1 MQNETLALFAVIFL
15 ICGNKKIK
23 IMKNWKFY
31 NALFVRVLFVMTLF
45 FFCVFLIYKMFYYN
59 ALLIGFFA
67 VVMLFEIYFYIKNKL
82 MFYDRTLLSILKNDF
97 STNFSEENKKD
108 SFETLY
114 LLYDA
119 LKVQQQEQTSK
130 EIVYQSILNNIET
143 GVLILEKNN
152 EEWNIFLMNDWFS
165 NLFKVPKVSHWK
177 YLKNYLPSFC
187 NEIEKTDFS
196 ELKSAISMKIEEQD
210 LQTFILQTS
219 LTKTYNKE
227 YFIILLDSIQRVIE
241 KKEKEA
247 WINLM
252 KIISHELMN
261 SLTPIRALSQNLLQI
276 VDQEKLEEDDF
287 DDIKSSISTIINRS
301 DHLQFFVENYRKLA
315 MLPTPTKEMTPI
327 NALFED
333 CLRIM
338 NPILKAENI
347 ELVNEINSSRSIL
360 IDKNQ
365 MEQVIINLI
374 TNSIYALK
382 EKREKKMFLS
392 SYTENNRF
400 FITISD
406 NGKGID
412 SEIRDKVFLP
422 FFTTR
427 KDGAGIGLT
436 LSKNI
441 IEAHGGYLSYQ
452 TDEDKTSFVICLI

>member
-1 MQNETLALFAVIFL
+1 
-15 ICGNKKIK
+15 
-23 IMKNWKFY
+23 MKNWKFY
-31 NALFVRVLFVMTLF
+31 NALFARILLLMIPF
-45 FFCVFLIYKMFYYN
+45 FFCVFLIYKELYYN
-59 ALLIGFFA
+59 AILVGFVVFLLLSEMYFFVKGQA
-67 VVMLFEIYFYIKNKL
+67 L
-82 MFYDRTLLSILKNDF
+82 FYDKMLLSILQDDF
-97 STNFSEENKKD
+97 SNNFPEESKKEN
-108 SFETLY
+108 FRNLF
-114 LLYDA
+114 LLYDK
-119 LKVQQQEQTSK
+119 LKVQRQEQTSK
-130 EIVYQSILNNIET
+130 ERIYQSILNNIDT
-143 GVLILEKNN
+143 ATLILEK
-152 EEWNIFLMNDWFS
+152 EGEDWNLFLMNDCFS
-165 NLFKVPKVSHWK
+165 NLFKVPKVSQWK
-177 YLKNYLPSFC
+177 YLKNYLPSLC
-187 NEIEKTDFS
+187 EEIEKTNFT
-196 ELKSAISMKIEEQD
+196 ELKTAISIKIEDQD
-210 LQTFILQTS
+210 LQTFVLQTS
-219 LTKTYNKE
+219 HTKMYDKE

-276 VDQEKLEEDDF
+276 VDQEELEEDDF
-287 DDIKSSISTIINRS
+287 EDIKSSISTIINRS
-301 DHLQFFVENYRKLA
+301 DHLQVFVENYRKLA
-315 MLPTPTKEMTPI
+315 MLPTPTKKMTPI
-327 NALFED
+327 KVLFED
-333 CLRIM
+333 CLRVM
-338 NPILKAENI
+338 SPILKAEDI

-360 IDKNQ
+360 IDKSQ
-365 MEQVIINLI
+365 IEQVIINLI

-412 SEIRDKVFLP
+412 TEIRDKVFLP

>member
-1 MQNETLALFAVIFL
+1 M
-15 ICGNKKIK
+15 
-23 IMKNWKFY
+23 Y
-31 NALFVRVLFVMTLF
+31 F
-45 FFCVFLIYKMFYYN
+45 F
-59 ALLIGFFA
+59 
-67 VVMLFEIYFYIKNKL
+67 IKNQL
-82 MFYDRTLLSILKNDF
+82 LFYDKTVLSILQNDF
-97 STNFSEENKKD
+97 TANFSEENKKGN
-108 SFETLY
+108 FKNLY
-114 LLYDA
+114 LLYDT
-119 LKVQQQEQTSK
+119 LKEKQHEQTSK
-130 EIVYQSILNNIET
+130 ELIYRSILNSIDT
-143 GVLILEKNN
+143 AALILEKENDT
-152 EEWNIFLMNDWFS
+152 WSIFIMNDCFS
-165 NLFKVPKVSHWK
+165 TLFKVPKVSHWK
-177 YLKNYLPSFC
+177 YLKNYLPSLC
-187 NEIEKTDFS
+187 NEMEKVGFT
-196 ELKSAISMKIEEQD
+196 EMKTAITIKIEEQE
-210 LQTFILQTS
+210 LQTFMLQTS
-219 LTKTYNKE
+219 HTQTYNKE

-261 SLTPIRALSQNLLQI
+261 SLTPIRALSQNLLHI

-301 DHLQFFVENYRKLA
+301 DHLQVFVENYRKLA
-315 MLPTPTKEMTPI
+315 MLPTPDKKMTPI

-333 CLRIM
+333 CLRVM
-338 NPILKAENI
+338 GPILKAENI
-347 ELVNEINSSRSIL
+347 ELINSINSSRSIL

-374 TNSIYALK
+374 TNSVFALK
-382 EKREKKMFLS
+382 DKVEKKMFLT

-400 FITISD
+400 FIVISD

-412 SEIRDKVFLP
+412 PEIKDKVFLP

-452 TDEDKTSFVICLI
+452 TDEDKTDFVICLI

>member
-1 MQNETLALFAVIFL
+1 
-15 ICGNKKIK
+15 
-23 IMKNWKFY
+23 MKNWKFY
-31 NALFVRVLFVMTLF
+31 NALFLRVVFVMALF
-45 FFCVFLIYKMFYYN
+45 LGSALLLYKGFQYN
-59 ALLIGFFA
+59 ALLVGVFVLIFLIEMYFF
-67 VVMLFEIYFYIKNKL
+67 VKNQL
-82 MFYDRTLLSILKNDF
+82 LFYDKTINSILHDDF
-97 STNFSEENKKD
+97 SAHFPEEYKKD
-108 SFETLY
+108 NFNSLY
-114 LLYDA
+114 LLYDT
-119 LKVQQQEQTSK
+119 LKVQKQEQISK
-130 EIVYQSILNNIET
+130 ELIYRSILNSIDT
-143 GVLILEKNN
+143 AALILEKENDD
-152 EEWNIFLMNDWFS
+152 WSIFIMNDCFS

-177 YLKNYLPSFC
+177 YLKNYLPGLC
-187 NEIEKTDFS
+187 NEIENVDFS
-196 ELKSAISMKIEEQD
+196 ELKTAISIKIEDQD
-210 LQTFILQTS
+210 LQTFMLQTS
-219 LTKTYNKE
+219 LTQTYNKE

-261 SLTPIRALSQNLLQI
+261 SLTPIRALSQNLLHI
-276 VDQEKLEEDDF
+276 VDQDELEDDDF
-287 DDIKSSISTIINRS
+287 EDIKSSISTIINRS

-315 MLPTPTKEMTPI
+315 MLPTPNKQMTPI

-338 NPILKAENI
+338 SPILKEEKI
-347 ELVNEINSSRSIL
+347 ELMNEIHSSRSIM

-374 TNSIYALK
+374 TNSIHALK
-382 EKREKKMFLS
+382 EKTEKKLMIS

-400 FITISD
+400 FIVISD
-406 NGKGID
+406 NGKGVD
-412 SEIRDKVFLP
+412 AEIRDKVFLP

>member
-1 MQNETLALFAVIFL
+1 
-15 ICGNKKIK
+15 
-23 IMKNWKFY
+23 
-31 NALFVRVLFVMTLF
+31 
-45 FFCVFLIYKMFYYN
+45 MFYYN
-59 ALLIGFFA
+59 ALLSGVFA
-67 VVMLFEIYFYIKNKL
+67 VVMLIEMYFFVKNQL
-82 MFYDRTLLSILKNDF
+82 LFYDRTLLSMLQNDF
-97 STNFSEENKKD
+97 TTNFPEEKKKD
-108 SFETLY
+108 NFKNLY
-114 LLYDA
+114 LLYNT
-119 LKVQQQEQTSK
+119 LKVQQQELTSK
-130 EIVYQSILNNIET
+130 ELIYQSILNSIDT
-143 GVLILEKNN
+143 AALILEKEN
-152 EEWNIFLMNDWFS
+152 EEWNIFLMNDCFS
-165 NLFKVPKVSHWK
+165 SLFKVPKVSHWN
-177 YLKNYLPSFC
+177 YLRNYLPSLC
-187 NEIEKTDFS
+187 SEIEKIGFT
-196 ELKSAISMKIEEQD
+196 ELKSAISIKIEDQD
-210 LQTFILQTS
+210 LQTFMLQTS
-219 LTKTYNKE
+219 LTKTYDKE

-301 DHLQFFVENYRKLA
+301 DHLQVFVENYRKLA
-315 MLPTPTKEMTPI
+315 MLPTPTKKMTPI
-327 NALFED
+327 NTLFED

-338 NPILKAENI
+338 NPILRAENI
-347 ELVNEINSSRSIL
+347 ELVNEINSSRSVL

-382 EKREKKMFLS
+382 DQKEKRMFLS

-400 FITISD
+400 FIIISD

-412 SEIRDKVFLP
+412 PEIREKVFLP

-452 TDEDKTSFVICLI
+452 TQNDKTDFIICLI

>member
-1 MQNETLALFAVIFL
+1 MRVVFVMALFIGSAL
-15 ICGNKKIK
+15 L
-23 IMKNWKFY
+23 FY
-31 NALFVRVLFVMTLF
+31 KGFQ
-45 FFCVFLIYKMFYYN
+45 YN
-59 ALLIGFFA
+59 ALLVGVFVLIFLIEMYFF
-67 VVMLFEIYFYIKNKL
+67 VKNQL
-82 MFYDRTLLSILKNDF
+82 LFYDKTINSILHNDF
-97 STNFSEENKKD
+97 SAHFPEEHKKD
-108 SFETLY
+108 NFNSLY

-119 LKVQQQEQTSK
+119 LKVQKQEQISK
-130 EIVYQSILNNIET
+130 ELIYRSILNSIDT
-143 GVLILEKNN
+143 AALILEKGDDD
-152 EEWNIFLMNDWFS
+152 WSIFIMNDCFS
-165 NLFKVPKVSHWK
+165 NLFKVPKVNHWK
-177 YLKNYLPSFC
+177 YLKNYLPSLC
-187 NEIEKTDFS
+187 SEIENVGFT
-196 ELKSAISMKIEEQD
+196 ELKTAISIKIEDQD
-210 LQTFILQTS
+210 LQTFMLQTS
-219 LTKTYNKE
+219 HTQTYNKE

-261 SLTPIRALSQNLLQI
+261 SLTPIRALSQNLLHI
-276 VDQEKLEEDDF
+276 VDQDELEDDDF
-287 DDIKSSISTIINRS
+287 EDIKSSISTIINRS

-315 MLPTPTKEMTPI
+315 MLPTPNKQMTPI

-338 NPILKAENI
+338 SPILKEEKI
-347 ELVNEINSSRSIL
+347 ELMNEIHSSRSIM

-374 TNSIYALK
+374 TNSIHALK
-382 EKREKKMFLS
+382 EKSEKKLIIS

-400 FITISD
+400 FIVISD
-406 NGKGID
+406 NGKGVD
-412 SEIRDKVFLP
+412 AEIRDKVFLP

>member
-1 MQNETLALFAVIFL
+1 
-15 ICGNKKIK
+15 
-23 IMKNWKFY
+23 MKNWKFY
-31 NALFVRVLFVMTLF
+31 NALFIRVLFIMMPF
-45 FFCVFLIYKMFYYN
+45 FFCVFLIYKTLYYN
-59 ALLIGFFA
+59 AILVGFFIFLLLCE
-67 VVMLFEIYFYIKNKL
+67 MYFYIKNHSL
-82 MFYDRTLLSILKNDF
+82 FYDKILLSILQKDF
-97 STNFSEENKKD
+97 STNFPQEKKEQKF
-108 SFETLY
+108 SNLY
-114 LLYDA
+114 LLYNT
-119 LKVQQQEQTSK
+119 LKYQQQEQTSK
-130 EIVYQSILNNIET
+130 EMVYHSILNNIDT
-143 GVLILEKNN
+143 ATLILEKEN
-152 EEWNIFLMNDWFS
+152 EDWSIFLMNDCFS
-165 NLFKVPKVSHWK
+165 GLFKVPKVSHWK
-177 YLKNYLPSFC
+177 YLKNYLPSLC
-187 NEIEKTDFS
+187 NEIEKTAFT
-196 ELKSAISMKIEEQD
+196 ELKSAISIKIEEQD
-210 LQTFILQTS
+210 VQTFVLQTS
-219 LTKTYNKE
+219 STKTYEKE

-301 DHLQFFVENYRKLA
+301 DHLQVFVENYRKLA
-315 MLPTPTKEMTPI
+315 MLPTPTKQMTPI
-327 NALFED
+327 NLLLED
-333 CLRIM
+333 CMRIM
-338 NPILKAENI
+338 SPILKAENI
-347 ELVNEINSSRSIL
+347 EMVNEISSPRSIL

-365 MEQVIINLI
+365 IEQVIINLI
-374 TNSIYALK
+374 TNSVYALK
-382 EKREKKMFLS
+382 EKTEKKMFLS

-400 FITISD
+400 FIAISD

-412 SEIRDKVFLP
+412 AEIREKVFLP

>member
-1 MQNETLALFAVIFL
+1 
-15 ICGNKKIK
+15 
-23 IMKNWKFY
+23 MKNWKFY
-31 NALFVRVLFVMTLF
+31 NALFARVLLVMIPF
-45 FFCVFLIYKMFYYN
+45 FFCVFLIYKTFYYN
-59 ALLIGFFA
+59 ALLVGF
-67 VVMLFEIYFYIKNKL
+67 VVLLLLAEMYFFVKNQSL
-82 MFYDRTLLSILKNDF
+82 FYDKMLLSILQNDF
-97 STNFSEENKKD
+97 SSNFPEEHKTDN
-108 SFETLY
+108 FRNLF
-114 LLYDA
+114 LLYDK
-119 LKVQQQEQTSK
+119 LRFQRQEQTSK
-130 EIVYQSILNNIET
+130 ERIYQSILNNIDT
-143 GVLILEKNN
+143 ATLILEK
-152 EEWNIFLMNDWFS
+152 EGEDWNLFLMNDCFS

-177 YLKNYLPSFC
+177 YLKNYLPSLC
-187 NEIEKTDFS
+187 EEIEKMGFT
-196 ELKSAISMKIEEQD
+196 ELKSAISIKIEDQD
-210 LQTFILQTS
+210 LQTFMLQTS
-219 LTKTYNKE
+219 HTKTYDKE

-276 VDQEKLEEDDF
+276 VDQEALEEDDF
-287 DDIKSSISTIINRS
+287 EDIKSSISTIINRS
-301 DHLQFFVENYRKLA
+301 DHLQAFVENYRKLA
-315 MLPTPTKEMTPI
+315 MLPTPTKKMTPI

-333 CLRIM
+333 CLRVM
-338 NPILKAENI
+338 SPILKAENV
-347 ELVNEINSSRSIL
+347 ELINDINSPRSIL
-360 IDKNQ
+360 IDKSQ

-382 EKREKKMFLS
+382 EKKEKKMFLS
-392 SYTENNRF
+392 AHTENNRF

-412 SEIRDKVFLP
+412 TAIRDKVFLP

-452 TDEDKTSFVICLI
+452 TDEDRTSFVICLI

>member
-1 MQNETLALFAVIFL
+1 
-15 ICGNKKIK
+15 
-23 IMKNWKFY
+23 MKNWKFY
-31 NALFVRVLFVMTLF
+31 NALFVRVLFVMILF
-45 FFCVFLIYKMFYYN
+45 FVCVFLIYKMFYYN
-59 ALLIGFFA
+59 ALLVGFFA
-67 VVMLFEIYFYIKNKL
+67 FIFLAEMYFYIKNEL
-82 MFYDRTLLSILKNDF
+82 QFYDRTLLSILQNDF
-97 STNFSEENKKD
+97 STNFPEENKKD
-108 SFETLY
+108 NFKSLY
-114 LLYDA
+114 LLYEN

-130 EIVYQSILNNIET
+130 EMIYRSLLNNIDT
-143 GVLILEKNN
+143 AALILEKEN
-152 EEWNIFLMNDWFS
+152 EDWDIFLMNDCFS
-165 NLFKVPKVSHWK
+165 DLFKVPKVSHWK
-177 YLKNYLPSFC
+177 YLKNYLPSLC

-196 ELKSAISMKIEEQD
+196 ELKSAISIKIEEQD
-210 LQTFILQTS
+210 LQTFMLQTS
-219 LTKTYNKE
+219 RTQTYNKE
-227 YFIILLDSIQRVIE
+227 YYIILLDSIQRVIE

-261 SLTPIRALSQNLLQI
+261 SLTPIRALSQNLLHI
-276 VDQEKLEEDDF
+276 VDQESLEEDDF

-301 DHLQFFVENYRKLA
+301 DHLQVFVENYRKLA
-315 MLPTPTKEMTPI
+315 MLPTPTKQMTPI
-327 NALFED
+327 NSLFED

-338 NPILKAENI
+338 SPILKAENI
-347 ELVNEINSSRSIL
+347 ELINDIHSSRSIM

-374 TNSIYALK
+374 TNSVYALK
-382 EKREKKMFLS
+382 EKNEKKMYLS

-400 FITISD
+400 FISISD

-412 SEIRDKVFLP
+412 PEIQDKIFLP

>member
-1 MQNETLALFAVIFL
+1 
-15 ICGNKKIK
+15 
-23 IMKNWKFY
+23 MKNWKFY
-31 NALFVRVLFVMTLF
+31 NALFVRVLFVMILF

-59 ALLIGFFA
+59 AFLVGFFA
-67 VVMLFEIYFYIKNKL
+67 IIMLAEMYFYVQNRVL
-82 MFYDRTLLSILKNDF
+82 FYDRTLMSMLQNDF
-97 STNFSEENKKD
+97 STNFPEENRKD
-108 SFETLY
+108 NFKTLY
-114 LLYDA
+114 LLYET
-119 LKVQQQEQTSK
+119 LKEQQQEKTSK
-130 EIVYQSILNNIET
+130 EVVYQSILNSIDT
-143 GVLILEKNN
+143 GTLILEKEN
-152 EEWNIFLMNDWFS
+152 EEWNIFLMNDCFS
-165 NLFKVPKVSHWK
+165 DLFKVPKVSHWK
-177 YLKNYLPSFC
+177 YLKNYLPSLC
-187 NEIEKTDFS
+187 NEIESLGFT
-196 ELKSAISMKIEEQD
+196 ELKSAISIKIEEQD
-210 LQTFILQTS
+210 LQTFMLQTS

-276 VDQEKLEEDDF
+276 VDQEELEKDDF
-287 DDIKSSISTIINRS
+287 EDIKSSISTIINRS
-301 DHLQFFVENYRKLA
+301 DHLQVFVENYRKLA
-315 MLPTPTKEMTPI
+315 MLPTPNKQMTPI
-327 NALFED
+327 NALFDD

-338 NPILKAENI
+338 NPILKSENI
-347 ELVNEINSSRSIL
+347 QLVNEINSPRSIL

-382 EKREKKMFLS
+382 DKAEKKMFLS

-400 FITISD
+400 FIIISD

-412 SEIRDKVFLP
+412 PEIRDKVFLP

-452 TDEDKTSFVICLI
+452 TDEEKTDFVICLI

>member
-1 MQNETLALFAVIFL
+1 
-15 ICGNKKIK
+15 
-23 IMKNWKFY
+23 MKNWKFY
-31 NALFVRVLFVMTLF
+31 NALFVRVLFVMILF
-45 FFCVFLIYKMFYYN
+45 FFCVFLIYKLFYYN
-59 ALLIGFFA
+59 ALLIGFFSII
-67 VVMLFEIYFYIKNKL
+67 MLFEMYFYVKNQL
-82 MFYDRTLLSILKNDF
+82 LFYDRTLLSMLQKDF
-97 STNFSEENKKD
+97 TTNFPEEHKKHNFK
-108 SFETLY
+108 SLY
-114 LLYDA
+114 LLYET
-119 LKVQQQEQTSK
+119 LKVQQQQQTSK
-130 EIVYQSILNNIET
+130 ELVYQSILNSIDT
-143 GVLILEKNN
+143 GTLILEKEN
-152 EEWNIFLMNDWFS
+152 EEWNIFLMNNCFS

-177 YLKNYLPSFC
+177 YLKNYLPSLC
-187 NEIEKTDFS
+187 DEIEKTDFA
-196 ELKSAISMKIEEQD
+196 ELKSAISIKIEEQD
-210 LQTFILQTS
+210 LQTFVLQTS

-287 DDIKSSISTIINRS
+287 EDIKSSISTIINRS
-301 DHLQFFVENYRKLA
+301 DHLQVFVENYRKLA
-315 MLPTPTKEMTPI
+315 MLPTPTKAMTPI
-327 NALFED
+327 NTLFDD

-338 NPILKAENI
+338 NPILKSENI
-347 ELVNEINSSRSIL
+347 ELINGVNSSPSIL

-382 EKREKKMFLS
+382 DRQEKKMFLS
-392 SYTENNRF
+392 SHTENNRF
-400 FITISD
+400 FIIVSD

-412 SEIRDKVFLP
+412 KEIQEKVFLP

-427 KDGAGIGLT
+427 KDGDGIGLT

-452 TDEDKTSFVICLI
+452 TEEDKTNFIICLI

>member
-1 MQNETLALFAVIFL
+1 
-15 ICGNKKIK
+15 
-23 IMKNWKFY
+23 MKNWKFY
-31 NALFVRVLFVMTLF
+31 NALFVRILLVMILF
-45 FFCVFLIYKMFYYN
+45 FFCVILIYKMFYYN
-59 ALLIGFFA
+59 ALLIGVFA
-67 VVMLFEIYFYIKNKL
+67 VVMLIEMYFFVKNQL
-82 MFYDRTLLSILKNDF
+82 LFYDRTLLSMLQNDF
-97 STNFSEENKKD
+97 TTNFPEENKKD
-108 SFETLY
+108 NFKNLY
-114 LLYDA
+114 LLYDT
-119 LKVQQQEQTSK
+119 LKVQQQELTSK
-130 EIVYQSILNNIET
+130 ELIYQSILNSIDT
-143 GVLILEKNN
+143 AALILEKEN
-152 EEWNIFLMNDWFS
+152 EEWNVFLMNDCFS
-165 NLFKVPKVSHWK
+165 SLFKVPKISHWN
-177 YLKNYLPSFC
+177 YLKNYLPSLC
-187 NEIEKTDFS
+187 NEIEKIGFT
-196 ELKSAISMKIEEQD
+196 ELKSAISIKIEDQD
-210 LQTFILQTS
+210 LQTFMLQTS
-219 LTKTYNKE
+219 LTKTYDKE

-301 DHLQFFVENYRKLA
+301 DHLQVFVENYRKLA
-315 MLPTPTKEMTPI
+315 MLPTPTKKMTPI
-327 NALFED
+327 NTLFED

-338 NPILKAENI
+338 NPILKTENI

-382 EKREKKMFLS
+382 DREEKRMFLS
-392 SYTENNRF
+392 SYTEDNRF
-400 FITISD
+400 FIIISD

-412 SEIRDKVFLP
+412 PEIREKVFLP

-452 TDEDKTSFVICLI
+452 TQNDKTDFVICLI

>member
-1 MQNETLALFAVIFL
+1 
-15 ICGNKKIK
+15 
-23 IMKNWKFY
+23 MKNWKFY
-31 NALFVRVLFVMTLF
+31 NALFIRVLFVMILF
-45 FFCVFLIYKMFYYN
+45 FFCVFLIYKQFHYN
-59 ALLIGFFA
+59 AILVGFF
-67 VVMLFEIYFYIKNKL
+67 VFLMLAEMYFFVKNQL
-82 MFYDRTLLSILKNDF
+82 QFYDRTLSSILHNDF
-97 STNFSEENKKD
+97 TTNFPEQNKKD
-108 SFETLY
+108 NFKSLY
-114 LLYDA
+114 LLYET
-119 LKVQQQEQTSK
+119 LKERQQEQTSK
-130 EIVYQSILNNIET
+130 ELIYRSLLNNIDT
-143 GVLILEKNN
+143 AALILEKEN
-152 EEWNIFLMNDWFS
+152 EEWNVFLMNDCFS
-165 NLFKVPKVSHWK
+165 DLFKVPKISHWK
-177 YLKNYLPSFC
+177 YLKNYLPSLC
-187 NEIEKTDFS
+187 SEIEKTDFS
-196 ELKSAISMKIEEQD
+196 ELKSAISIKIEEQD
-210 LQTFILQTS
+210 LQTFMLQTS
-219 LTKTYNKE
+219 RTQTYNKE

-261 SLTPIRALSQNLLQI
+261 SLTPIRALSQNLLHI
-276 VDQEKLEEDDF
+276 VDQENLEEDDYE
-287 DDIKSSISTIINRS
+287 DIKSSISTIINRS
-301 DHLQFFVENYRKLA
+301 DHLQVFVENYRKLA
-315 MLPTPTKEMTPI
+315 MLPTPTKQMTPI

-333 CLRIM
+333 CIRIM
-338 NPILKAENI
+338 SPILKAENI
-347 ELVNEINSSRSIL
+347 ELINESHSSRSIL

-374 TNSIYALK
+374 TNSVYALK
-382 EKREKKMFLS
+382 EKEEKKMYVS

-412 SEIRDKVFLP
+412 AAIQDKVFLP

>member
-1 MQNETLALFAVIFL
+1 
-15 ICGNKKIK
+15 
-23 IMKNWKFY
+23 MKNWKFY
-31 NALFVRVLFVMTLF
+31 NALFARVLFVMILF
-45 FFCVFLIYKMFYYN
+45 FFCSFLIFKMFYYN
-59 ALLIGFFA
+59 AFLIGCFG
-67 VVMLFEIYFYIKNKL
+67 VLMLFEMYFFVKNRL
-82 MFYDRTLLSILKNDF
+82 LFYDRTLISMLQKDF
-97 STNFSEENKKD
+97 STNFPEENKKD
-108 SFETLY
+108 NFKNLY
-114 LLYDA
+114 LLYEA
-119 LKVQQQEQTSK
+119 LKFQQQDQTSK
-130 EIVYQSILNNIET
+130 EIVYQSILNSIDT
-143 GVLILEKNN
+143 AALILEKED
-152 EEWNIFLMNDWFS
+152 EEWSIFLMNDCFS
-165 NLFKVPKVSHWK
+165 SLFKVPKVSHWK
-177 YLKNYLPSFC
+177 YLKNYLPSLC
-187 NEIEKTDFS
+187 SEIENVGFS
-196 ELKSAISMKIEEQD
+196 DLKSAISIKIEEQD
-210 LQTFILQTS
+210 LQTFVLQTS
-219 LTKTYNKE
+219 RAKSYNKE

-261 SLTPIRALSQNLLQI
+261 SLTPIRALSQNLLHI

-301 DHLQFFVENYRKLA
+301 DHLQVFVENYRKLA
-315 MLPTPTKEMTPI
+315 MLPTPTKIMTPI
-327 NALFED
+327 NSLFDD

-338 NPILKAENI
+338 APILKAENI
-347 ELVNEINSSRSIL
+347 ELLNEINSSRSIL

-365 MEQVIINLI
+365 IEQVIINLI

-382 EKREKKMFLS
+382 EKIEKKIFLS

-400 FITISD
+400 FIIISD

-452 TDEDKTSFVICLI
+452 TDDDKTSFVICLI

>member
-1 MQNETLALFAVIFL
+1 
-15 ICGNKKIK
+15 
-23 IMKNWKFY
+23 MKNCKFY
-31 NALFVRVLFVMTLF
+31 NALFVRVLFIMILF
-45 FFCVFLIYKMFYYN
+45 FFCVFLIYKTFYYN
-59 ALLIGFFA
+59 ALLVGFFTII
-67 VVMLFEIYFYIKNKL
+67 MLIEMYFFFRNQL
-82 MFYDRTLLSILKNDF
+82 LFYDKTLLSILQNDF
-97 STNFSEENKKD
+97 STNFPEEHKKEN
-108 SFETLY
+108 FKTLY
-114 LLYDA
+114 LLYNT
-119 LKVQQQEQTSK
+119 LKVRQQEQTSK
-130 EIVYQSILNNIET
+130 ELVYQSILNSIDT
-143 GVLILEKNN
+143 AALILEKED
-152 EEWNIFLMNDWFS
+152 EEWNIFLMNDCFS
-165 NLFKVPKVSHWK
+165 NIFNVPKVSHWK
-177 YLKNYLPSFC
+177 YLKNYLPSLC
-187 NEIEKTDFS
+187 AEIEKVGFTD
-196 ELKSAISMKIEEQD
+196 LKSAISIKIEEQD
-210 LQTFILQTS
+210 LQTFMLQTS
-219 LTKTYNKE
+219 HAKTYNKE

-261 SLTPIRALSQNLLQI
+261 SLTPIRALSQNLLHI

-287 DDIKSSISTIINRS
+287 EDIKSSISTIVNRTE
-301 DHLQFFVENYRKLA
+301 HLQTFVDNYRKLT
-315 MLPTPTKEMTPI
+315 MLPTPTKQMTPVK
-327 NALFED
+327 ALFDD

-338 NPILKAENI
+338 SPILKTEKI
-347 ELVNEINSSRSIL
+347 ELVNEIHSSRSIL

-382 EKREKKMFLS
+382 EKNEKKMFVS

-400 FITISD
+400 FIVIAD
-406 NGKGID
+406 NGNGID
-412 SEIRDKVFLP
+412 KEIQDKVFLP

>member
-1 MQNETLALFAVIFL
+1 
-15 ICGNKKIK
+15 
-23 IMKNWKFY
+23 
-31 NALFVRVLFVMTLF
+31 
-45 FFCVFLIYKMFYYN
+45 MFYYN
-59 ALLIGFFA
+59 ALLVGFFA
-67 VVMLFEIYFYIKNKL
+67 IIMLAEMYFYVQNRVL
-82 MFYDRTLLSILKNDF
+82 FYDRTLLSILQNDF
-97 STNFSEENKKD
+97 TTNFPEENKKD
-108 SFETLY
+108 NFKTLY
-114 LLYDA
+114 LLYET
-119 LKVQQQEQTSK
+119 LKEQQQEQTSK
-130 EIVYQSILNNIET
+130 EVVYQSILNSIET
-143 GVLILEKNN
+143 GTLILEKEN
-152 EEWNIFLMNDWFS
+152 EEWNIFLMNDCFS
-165 NLFKVPKVSHWK
+165 DLFKVPKVSHWK
-177 YLKNYLPSFC
+177 YLKNYLPSLC
-187 NEIEKTDFS
+187 NEIENLGFT
-196 ELKSAISMKIEEQD
+196 ELKSAISIKIEEQD
-210 LQTFILQTS
+210 LQTFMLQTS

-276 VDQEKLEEDDF
+276 VDQEKLEKDDF
-287 DDIKSSISTIINRS
+287 EDIKSSISTIINRS
-301 DHLQFFVENYRKLA
+301 DHLQVFVENYRKLA
-315 MLPTPTKEMTPI
+315 MLPTPNKQMTPI
-327 NALFED
+327 NMLFDD

-338 NPILKAENI
+338 NPILKSENI
-347 ELVNEINSSRSIL
+347 QLINEINSSRSIL

-382 EKREKKMFLS
+382 DKAEKKMFLS

-406 NGKGID
+406 NGKGIAP
-412 SEIRDKVFLP
+412 EIRDKVFLP

-452 TDEDKTSFVICLI
+452 TDEDQTDFVICLI

>member
-1 MQNETLALFAVIFL
+1 
-15 ICGNKKIK
+15 
-23 IMKNWKFY
+23 MKNLKFY
-31 NALFVRVLFVMTLF
+31 NALFLRILCIMVLF
-45 FFCVFLIYKMFYYN
+45 FFCVFLIYKGLYYN
-59 ALLIGFFA
+59 AILVGFFA
-67 VVMLFEIYFYIKNKL
+67 VILISEMYVAIKNRL
-82 MFYDRTLLSILKNDF
+82 LFYDKTLLSILKNDF
-97 STNFSEENKKD
+97 STNFPEENKKD
-108 SFETLY
+108 SYQTLY
-114 LLYDA
+114 LLYET
-119 LKVQQQEQTSK
+119 LKNQKQEQTSK
-130 EIVYQSILNNIET
+130 ELIYRSILNSIDSAA
-143 GVLILEKNN
+143 LILEKEND
-152 EEWNIFLMNDWFS
+152 EWHIFLMNDCFS

-177 YLKNYLPSFC
+177 YLKNYLPSLC
-187 NEIEKTDFS
+187 AEIEKIGFA
-196 ELKSAISMKIEEQD
+196 ELKSAISIKIEEQD
-210 LQTFILQTS
+210 LQTFMLQTS

-261 SLTPIRALSQNLLQI
+261 SLTPIRALSQNLLHI
-276 VDQEKLEEDDF
+276 VDQEQLGEEDF
-287 DDIKSSISTIINRS
+287 EDIKSSISTIINRS
-301 DHLQFFVENYRKLA
+301 DHLQVFVENYRKLA
-315 MLPTPTKEMTPI
+315 MLPTPTKVMTPI

-333 CLRIM
+333 CMRIM
-338 NPILKAENI
+338 SPILKAEQI
-347 ELVNEINSSRSIL
+347 ELINEINSSRSIL

-374 TNSIYALK
+374 TNSVYALK
-382 EKREKKMFLS
+382 EKSEKKMFLS

-412 SEIRDKVFLP
+412 TEIRDKVFLP

-452 TDEDKTSFVICLI
+452 TDEDRTSFVICLI

>member
-1 MQNETLALFAVIFL
+1 
-15 ICGNKKIK
+15 
-23 IMKNWKFY
+23 MKNWKFY
-31 NALFVRVLFVMTLF
+31 NALFVRVLFIMVLF
-45 FFCVFLIYKMFYYN
+45 VCCALLFYKGFEYN
-59 ALLIGFFA
+59 ALLVGIFVLIF
-67 VVMLFEIYFYIKNKL
+67 LFEMYFYVKTEL
-82 MFYDRTLLSILKNDF
+82 QFYDRTLLSILKKDF
-97 STNFSEENKKD
+97 STNFPEENKKD
-108 SFETLY
+108 NFKNLY
-114 LLYDA
+114 LLYET
-119 LKVQQQEQTSK
+119 LKEQQQEQTSK
-130 EIVYQSILNNIET
+130 ELIYRSLLNNIDT
-143 GVLILEKNN
+143 AALILEKENDD
-152 EEWNIFLMNDWFS
+152 WNVFLMNDCFS
-165 NLFKVPKVSHWK
+165 DMFKVPKISHWK
-177 YLKNYLPSFC
+177 YLKNYLPSLC
-187 NEIEKTDFS
+187 SEIEKTDFS
-196 ELKSAISMKIEEQD
+196 ELKSAISIKIEEQD
-210 LQTFILQTS
+210 LQTFMLQTS
-219 LTKTYNKE
+219 RTQSYNKE

-261 SLTPIRALSQNLLQI
+261 SLTPIRALSQNLLHI
-276 VDQEKLEEDDF
+276 VDQEELEEDDF

-301 DHLQFFVENYRKLA
+301 DHLQVFVENYRKLA
-315 MLPTPTKEMTPI
+315 MLPTPTKQMTPV
-327 NALFED
+327 NSLFED
-333 CLRIM
+333 CIRIM
-338 NPILKAENI
+338 SPILKQENI
-347 ELVNEINSSRSIL
+347 ELINDVHSSRSIL

-374 TNSIYALK
+374 TNSVYALK
-382 EKREKKMFLS
+382 EKSEKKMYIS

-412 SEIRDKVFLP
+412 PEIQDKVFLP

>member
-1 MQNETLALFAVIFL
+1 
-15 ICGNKKIK
+15 
-23 IMKNWKFY
+23 MKNWKFY
-31 NALFVRVLFVMTLF
+31 NALFIRVLFVMILF
-45 FFCVFLIYKMFYYN
+45 FFCVFLIYKQFHYN
-59 ALLIGFFA
+59 AILVGFF
-67 VVMLFEIYFYIKNKL
+67 VFLMLAEMYFFVKNQL
-82 MFYDRTLLSILKNDF
+82 QFYDRTLSSILHNDF
-97 STNFSEENKKD
+97 TTNFPEQNKKD
-108 SFETLY
+108 NFKSLY
-114 LLYDA
+114 LLYET
-119 LKVQQQEQTSK
+119 LKERQQEQTSK
-130 EIVYQSILNNIET
+130 ELIYRSLLNNIDT
-143 GVLILEKNN
+143 AALILEKEND
-152 EEWNIFLMNDWFS
+152 EWNVFLMNDCFS
-165 NLFKVPKVSHWK
+165 DLFKVPKISHWK
-177 YLKNYLPSFC
+177 YLKNYLPSLC
-187 NEIEKTDFS
+187 SEIEKTDFS
-196 ELKSAISMKIEEQD
+196 ELKSAISIKIEEQD
-210 LQTFILQTS
+210 LQTFMLQTS
-219 LTKTYNKE
+219 RTQTYNKE

-261 SLTPIRALSQNLLQI
+261 SLTPIRALSQNLLHI
-276 VDQEKLEEDDF
+276 VDQENLEEDDYE
-287 DDIKSSISTIINRS
+287 DIKSSISTIINRS
-301 DHLQFFVENYRKLA
+301 DHLQVFVENYRKLA
-315 MLPTPTKEMTPI
+315 MLPTPTKQMTPI

-333 CLRIM
+333 CIRIM
-338 NPILKAENI
+338 SPILKAENI
-347 ELVNEINSSRSIL
+347 ELINESHSSRSIL

-374 TNSIYALK
+374 TNSVYALK
-382 EKREKKMFLS
+382 EKEEKKMYVS

-412 SEIRDKVFLP
+412 AAIQDKVFLP

>member
-1 MQNETLALFAVIFL
+1 
-15 ICGNKKIK
+15 
-23 IMKNWKFY
+23 
-31 NALFVRVLFVMTLF
+31 
-45 FFCVFLIYKMFYYN
+45 MFYYN
-59 ALLIGFFA
+59 ALLVGFFA
-67 VVMLFEIYFYIKNKL
+67 FIFLAEMYFYVKNEL
-82 MFYDRTLLSILKNDF
+82 QFYDRTLLSILQNDF
-97 STNFSEENKKD
+97 STNFPEENKKD
-108 SFETLY
+108 NFKNLY
-114 LLYDA
+114 LLYEN

-130 EIVYQSILNNIET
+130 EMIYRSLLNNIDT
-143 GVLILEKNN
+143 AALILEREN
-152 EEWNIFLMNDWFS
+152 EDWDIFLMNDCFS
-165 NLFKVPKVSHWK
+165 DLFKVPKVSHWK
-177 YLKNYLPSFC
+177 YLKNYLPSLC

-196 ELKSAISMKIEEQD
+196 ELKSAISIKIEEED
-210 LQTFILQTS
+210 LQTFMLQTS
-219 LTKTYNKE
+219 RTQTYNKE

-261 SLTPIRALSQNLLQI
+261 SLTPIRALSQNLLHI
-276 VDQEKLEEDDF
+276 VDQESLEEDDF

-301 DHLQFFVENYRKLA
+301 DHLQVFVENYRKLA
-315 MLPTPTKEMTPI
+315 MLPTPTKQMTPI

-338 NPILKAENI
+338 SPILKAENI
-347 ELVNEINSSRSIL
+347 ELINDIHSSRSIM

-374 TNSIYALK
+374 TNSVYALK
-382 EKREKKMFLS
+382 EKNEKKMYVS

-400 FITISD
+400 FISISD

-412 SEIRDKVFLP
+412 PEIQYKIFLP

>member
-1 MQNETLALFAVIFL
+1 
-15 ICGNKKIK
+15 
-23 IMKNWKFY
+23 MKNWKFY
-31 NALFVRVLFVMTLF
+31 NALFVRVLFVMMLI
-45 FFCVFLIYKMFYYN
+45 FFCFFLIYKMFYYN
-59 ALLIGFFA
+59 AILVGFFA
-67 VVMLFEIYFYIKNKL
+67 FLMLAEMYFYVKNQL
-82 MFYDRTLLSILKNDF
+82 VFYDKTLLSILQNDF
-97 STNFSEENKKD
+97 STHFQEENKRNN
-108 SFETLY
+108 FETLY
-114 LLYDA
+114 LLYDT
-119 LKVQQQEQTSK
+119 LKVKQQEQTSK
-130 EIVYQSILNNIET
+130 EIIYLSILNSIDT
-143 GVLILEKNN
+143 AALILEKEND
-152 EEWNIFLMNDWFS
+152 EWNIFIMNDCFS
-165 NLFKVPKVSHWK
+165 SLFKVPKVSQWK
-177 YLKNYLPSFC
+177 YLKNYLPSLC
-187 NEIEKTDFS
+187 KEIEEVGFT
-196 ELKSAISMKIEEQD
+196 ELKSAISIKIEEQD
-210 LQTFILQTS
+210 LQTFMLQTS
-219 LTKTYNKE
+219 FTKTYDKE

-301 DHLQFFVENYRKLA
+301 DHLQVFVENYRRLA
-315 MLPTPTKEMTPI
+315 MLPTPNKKMTPI
-327 NALFED
+327 NELFDD
-333 CLRIM
+333 CLHIM
-338 NPILKAENI
+338 KPILKAENI
-347 ELVNEINSSRSIL
+347 ELINEINSSRSIL

-374 TNSIYALK
+374 TNSIHALK
-382 EKREKKMFLS
+382 EKTEKKMFLS
-392 SYTENNRF
+392 GYTENNRF

-412 SEIRDKVFLP
+412 PEIRDKVFLP

-452 TDEDKTSFVICLI
+452 TDSDRTDFIICLI

>member
-1 MQNETLALFAVIFL
+1 
-15 ICGNKKIK
+15 
-23 IMKNWKFY
+23 MKNWKFY
-31 NALFVRVLFVMTLF
+31 NALFLRVLIVMIPF
-45 FFCVFLIYKMFYYN
+45 FFCVFLIYKTLYYN
-59 ALLIGFFA
+59 AILVGFFIFIL
-67 VVMLFEIYFYIKNKL
+67 LFEMYFFVKNHSL
-82 MFYDRTLLSILKNDF
+82 FYDKILLSILQNDF
-97 STNFSEENKKD
+97 STNFPEEYKKQNF
-108 SFETLY
+108 SNLY
-114 LLYDA
+114 LLYNT
-119 LKVQQQEQTSK
+119 LKYQQQDQTSRELIYK
-130 EIVYQSILNNIET
+130 SILNNIDT
-143 GVLILEKNN
+143 GTLILEKENDD
-152 EEWNIFLMNDWFS
+152 WAIFLMNDCFS
-165 NLFKVPKVSHWK
+165 DLFKVPKVSHWG
-177 YLKNYLPSFC
+177 YLKNYLPSLC
-187 NEIEKTDFS
+187 DEIEKVGFA
-196 ELKSAISMKIEEQD
+196 ELKSAISIKIESQD
-210 LQTFILQTS
+210 LQTFVLQTS
-219 LTKTYNKE
+219 VTKTYDKE

-276 VDQEKLEEDDF
+276 VDQEQLEEDDF

-301 DHLQFFVENYRKLA
+301 DHLQVFVENYRKLA
-315 MLPTPTKEMTPI
+315 MLPTPNKQMTPI

-333 CLRIM
+333 CMRIM
-338 NPILKAENI
+338 SPILKAENI
-347 ELVNEINSSRSIL
+347 ELINEINSSRSIL

-374 TNSIYALK
+374 TNSVYALK
-382 EKREKKMFLS
+382 EKAEKKMFLS

-400 FITISD
+400 FIIISD

-412 SEIRDKVFLP
+412 DEIRDKVFLP

-452 TDEDKTSFVICLI
+452 TDDDKTSFVICLI

>member
-1 MQNETLALFAVIFL
+1 
-15 ICGNKKIK
+15 
-23 IMKNWKFY
+23 MKNWKFY
-31 NALFVRVLFVMTLF
+31 NALFARVLFVMILF
-45 FFCVFLIYKMFYYN
+45 FFCSFLIFKMFYYN
-59 ALLIGFFA
+59 AFLIGCFG
-67 VVMLFEIYFYIKNKL
+67 VLMLFEMYFFVKNRL
-82 MFYDRTLLSILKNDF
+82 LFYDRTLISMLQKDF
-97 STNFSEENKKD
+97 STNFPEENKKD
-108 SFETLY
+108 NFKNLY
-114 LLYDA
+114 LLYEA
-119 LKVQQQEQTSK
+119 LKLQQQDQTSK
-130 EIVYQSILNNIET
+130 EIVYQSILNSIDT
-143 GVLILEKNN
+143 AALILEKED
-152 EEWNIFLMNDWFS
+152 EEWNVFLMNDCFS

-177 YLKNYLPSFC
+177 YLKNYLPSLC
-187 NEIEKTDFS
+187 SEIENVGFS
-196 ELKSAISMKIEEQD
+196 DLKSAISIKIEEQD
-210 LQTFILQTS
+210 LQTFVLQTS
-219 LTKTYNKE
+219 RAKSYNKE

-261 SLTPIRALSQNLLQI
+261 SLTPIRALSQNLLHI
-276 VDQEKLEEDDF
+276 VDQEKLDDDDF

-301 DHLQFFVENYRKLA
+301 DHLQVFVENYRKLA
-315 MLPTPTKEMTPI
+315 MLPTPTKIMVPI
-327 NALFED
+327 NSLFDD

-338 NPILKAENI
+338 APILKAENI
-347 ELVNEINSSRSIL
+347 ELLNEINSSRSIL

-382 EKREKKMFLS
+382 EKTEKKIFLS

-400 FITISD
+400 FIIISD

-452 TDEDKTSFVICLI
+452 TDDDKTSFVICLI

>member
-1 MQNETLALFAVIFL
+1 MYF
-15 ICGNKKIK
+15 
-23 IMKNWKFY
+23 
-31 NALFVRVLFVMTLF
+31 FVKGQTLF
-45 FFCVFLIYKMFYYN
+45 YDKM
-59 ALLIGFFA
+59 
-67 VVMLFEIYFYIKNKL
+67 
-82 MFYDRTLLSILKNDF
+82 LLSILQNDF
-97 STNFSEENKKD
+97 LNNFPEESKKEN
-108 SFETLY
+108 FRNLF
-114 LLYDA
+114 LLYDK
-119 LKVQQQEQTSK
+119 LKVQRQEQTSK
-130 EIVYQSILNNIET
+130 ERIYQSILNNIDT
-143 GVLILEKNN
+143 ATLILEK
-152 EEWNIFLMNDWFS
+152 EGEDWNLFLMNNCFS
-165 NLFKVPKVSHWK
+165 NLFKVPKVSQWK
-177 YLKNYLPSFC
+177 YLKNYLPSLC
-187 NEIEKTDFS
+187 EEIEKTDFT
-196 ELKSAISMKIEEQD
+196 ELKSAISIKIEDQD
-210 LQTFILQTS
+210 LQTFVLQTS
-219 LTKTYNKE
+219 HTKMYDKE

-276 VDQEKLEEDDF
+276 VDQEELEEDDF
-287 DDIKSSISTIINRS
+287 EDIKSSISTIINRS
-301 DHLQFFVENYRKLA
+301 DHLQVFVENYRKLA
-315 MLPTPTKEMTPI
+315 MLPTPTKKMTPI
-327 NALFED
+327 NVLFED
-333 CLRIM
+333 CLRVM
-338 NPILKAENI
+338 SPILKTENI

-360 IDKNQ
+360 IDKSQ

-382 EKREKKMFLS
+382 EKSEKKMFLS

-412 SEIRDKVFLP
+412 TEIRDKVFLP

>member
-1 MQNETLALFAVIFL
+1 MALFLCSALLFYKGFKYNAILVSVFVLIFL
-15 ICGNKKIK
+15 FE
-23 IMKNWKFY
+23 MYFFVKNQ
-31 NALFVRVLFVMTLF
+31 
-45 FFCVFLIYKMFYYN
+45 
-59 ALLIGFFA
+59 LL
-67 VVMLFEIYFYIKNKL
+67 
-82 MFYDRTLLSILKNDF
+82 FYDKTINSILHNDF
-97 STNFSEENKKD
+97 SAHFPEENKKD
-108 SFETLY
+108 NFNSLY
-114 LLYDA
+114 LLYET
-119 LKVQQQEQTSK
+119 LKEQKQDQTSK
-130 EIVYQSILNNIET
+130 ELIYRSILNSIDT
-143 GVLILEKNN
+143 AALILEKENDT
-152 EEWNIFLMNDWFS
+152 WSIFIMNDCFS

-177 YLKNYLPSFC
+177 YLKNYIPGLC
-187 NEIEKTDFS
+187 EEIEKIGFAEVKT
-196 ELKSAISMKIEEQD
+196 AISIKIEDQD
-210 LQTFILQTS
+210 LQTFMLQTS
-219 LTKTYNKE
+219 HTQTYHKE

-261 SLTPIRALSQNLLQI
+261 SLTPIRALSQNLLHI
-276 VDQEKLEEDDF
+276 VDQEELEEDDF
-287 DDIKSSISTIINRS
+287 EDIKSSISTIINRS

-315 MLPTPTKEMTPI
+315 MLPTPNKQMTPI

-338 NPILKAENI
+338 SPILKEEKI
-347 ELVNEINSSRSIL
+347 ELINEIHSSRSIS

-374 TNSIYALK
+374 TNSIHALK
-382 EKREKKMFLS
+382 EKEEKKLIVS

-400 FITISD
+400 FIVISD
-406 NGKGID
+406 NGKGVD
-412 SEIRDKVFLP
+412 AEIRDKVFLP

-452 TDEDKTSFVICLI
+452 TDEDQTSFVICLI

>member
-1 MQNETLALFAVIFL
+1 
-15 ICGNKKIK
+15 
-23 IMKNWKFY
+23 MKNWKFY
-31 NALFVRVLFVMTLF
+31 NTLFVRVLFVMILF
-45 FFCVFLIYKMFYYN
+45 FFCVILIYKMFYYN
-59 ALLIGFFA
+59 ALLIGVLA
-67 VVMLFEIYFYIKNKL
+67 IVMLIEMYFFIKNQL
-82 MFYDRTLLSILKNDF
+82 LFYDRTLLSMLKNDF
-97 STNFSEENKKD
+97 TTNFPEENKKD
-108 SFETLY
+108 NFKSLY
-114 LLYDA
+114 LLYNT
-119 LKVQQQEQTSK
+119 LKVQKQEQTSK
-130 EIVYQSILNNIET
+130 ELIYRSILNSIDSAA
-143 GVLILEKNN
+143 LILEREN
-152 EEWNIFLMNDWFS
+152 EEWDIFLMNDCFS

-177 YLKNYLPSFC
+177 YLKNYLPSLC
-187 NEIEKTDFS
+187 NEIEKTEFM
-196 ELKSAISMKIEEQD
+196 ELKSAISIKIESQD
-210 LQTFILQTS
+210 LQTFMLQTS

-287 DDIKSSISTIINRS
+287 EDIKSSISTIINRS
-301 DHLQFFVENYRKLA
+301 DHLQVFVENYRKLA
-315 MLPTPTKEMTPI
+315 MLPTPTKKMTPI
-327 NALFED
+327 NMLFEE

-338 NPILKAENI
+338 HPILKAENI
-347 ELVNEINSSRSIL
+347 ELINEINSSRSIL

-400 FITISD
+400 FIIISD

-412 SEIRDKVFLP
+412 PAIKDKVFLP

-452 TDEDKTSFVICLI
+452 TENDKTDFVICLI